1 MSEPPERPPQPGV
14 ETHVPKEAAAGA
26 QAALD
31 ATFNAASGGGP
42 DQVEKEL
49 RSQLE
54 QHGAAGEVSEEW
66 VTEAVRVIASGEP
79 VAAEPGDA

>member
-14 ETHVPKEAAAGA
+14 ETHVPKAAAAGV

-31 ATFNAASGGGP
+31 ATFNAASGAGP
-42 DQVEKEL
+42 EQVEQEL

-54 QHGAAGEVSEEW
+54 QHGVAREVSEDW
-66 VTEAVRVIASGEP
+66 VSEAVRVIASGEP